1 MMKLGDETEWM
12 TDRGIDIFLDQ
23 RRHIVRDLNSKL
35 RLEDVLFFSGLRGA
49 GRSTGHW
56 KDPVDSKVDRILK
69 SDQAEQWLNLDLLLV
84 PVHGGVYDLHFMTMA
99 VRPKKK
105 SDGHSCGIFA
115 ILAAA
120 YLAHGLDLPQEFTK
134 AELKAARQH
143 LYLSVLDAVAT
154 FV

>member
-1 MMKLGDETEWM
+1 M

-105 SDGHSCGIFA
+105 EIECFDSSTG
-115 ILAAA
+115 
-120 YLAHGLDLPQEFTK
+120 PQERTK
-134 AELKAARQH
+134 L
-143 LYLSVLDAVAT
+143 AVPHPNKKE
-154 FV
+154 